1 MTNTPRKIAEKMM
14 AAGSDGWY
22 PNGLGILWFQARHGG
37 VGGSSVVIALFLIQ
51 NGRCENGWF
60 NM

>member
-1 MTNTPRKIAEKMM
+1 M

-37 VGGSSVVIALFLIQ
+37 VGGSSVLIALFLIQ
-51 NGRCENGWF
+51 NERCENCWF